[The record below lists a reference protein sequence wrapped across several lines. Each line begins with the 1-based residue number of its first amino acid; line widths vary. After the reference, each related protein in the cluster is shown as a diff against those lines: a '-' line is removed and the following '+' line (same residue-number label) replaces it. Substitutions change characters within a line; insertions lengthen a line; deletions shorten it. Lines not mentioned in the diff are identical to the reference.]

1 MPFGVWVVHMIGILT
16 PFLGLVTGVVLFW
29 SWGFTWVDLVLLVAM
44 YILTGLGI
52 TVGYHR
58 LFTHHAFE
66 TNPVMQFLLGV
77 LGSMSMQG
85 PLFDWVALHRRHHQH
100 SDHPGDPHT
109 PHDHGSGLAGLLRGF
124 WHAHLGWVFRAGPAD
139 TARYAKDLRQ
149 SRVLR
154 VVNALFPLW
163 VALGL
168 LLPAAVGG
176 LVSGSWLGAV
186 LGLVWGGLVRVFL
199 VHHMTWCVNS
209 VCHLWGMRP
218 FRSDDHSCNN
228 FIFGILS
235 LGEGWHNTHHAFPT
249 SARHGLRW
257 WQFDI
262 SYYTIRVLA
271 WFRLAWNVK
280 VPSKQAQTAQQA

>member
-1 MPFGVWVVHMIGILT
+1 MPFGIWVGHMIGILT
-16 PFLGLVTGVVLFW
+16 PFCGLVAGVVLFW

-44 YILTGLGI
+44 YVLTGLGI
-52 TVGYHR
+52 TVGFHR

-66 TNPVMQFLLGV
+66 TNPVVQFLLGV
-77 LGSMSMQG
+77 LGSMSAQG
-85 PLFDWVALHRRHHQH
+85 PLFDWVTLHRRHHQH
-100 SDHPGDPHT
+100 SDHAGDPHS
-109 PHDHGSGLAGLLRGF
+109 PHDHGSGFVGLVRGF

-139 TARYAKDLRQ
+139 TARYAKDLHQ

-154 VVNALFPLW
+154 TVNTLFPLW

-186 LGLVWGGLVRVFL
+186 LGLIWGGLVRVFL

-218 FRSDDHSCNN
+218 FHSDDHSCNN
-228 FIFGILS
+228 FIFGVLS
-235 LGEGWHNTHHAFPT
+235 LGEGWHNSHHAFPT
-249 SARHGLRW
+249 SARHGLGW
-257 WQFDI
+257 WEIDI
-262 SYYTIRVLA
+262 SYCTIRLLA
-271 WFRLAWNVK
+271 WLRLAWNVK
-280 VPSKQAQTAQQA
+280 VPSKKAQAAQQA